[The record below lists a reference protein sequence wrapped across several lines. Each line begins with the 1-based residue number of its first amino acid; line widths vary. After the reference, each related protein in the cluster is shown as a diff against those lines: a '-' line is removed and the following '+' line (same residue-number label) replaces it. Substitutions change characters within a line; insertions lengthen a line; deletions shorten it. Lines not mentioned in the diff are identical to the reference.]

1 MSKNKKCCKKS
12 LLIASI
18 CLVVAFAAALII
30 MAVAPYS
37 VSAYTYKTEIGSSQ
51 ITTKYYVSKEKVKVN
66 SVTVKSDGSKSKD
79 SDEYSAYV
87 KDGKL
92 YVTYTGVAYS
102 ALGEID
108 GYNLV
113 ISEDVVALRS
123 VSISLSPAPPR
134 VPVPP
139 LWRSKWVHIP
149 VSRGNIYS
157 YCANFTCVLA

>member
-113 ISEDVVALRS
+113 ISEDVVASNGFAKVLRV
-123 VSISLSPAPPR
+123 VSFVGIGLGVAGIVVYFVKNNKNGAKKSAKK
-134 VPVPP
+134 
-139 LWRSKWVHIP
+139 SK
-149 VSRGNIYS
+149 
-157 YCANFTCVLA
+157 